1 MNARR
6 DTGTSGFLGGAT
18 VLPMLPLAA
27 AVEEEEDDDDEDAG
41 VVELR
46 GVVVVVVVA
55 APEVAVLLLLLL
67 VPPAAGGGGG
77 AGCAAGLD
85 EGDVVAE
92 EEALAGCGRRAV
104 PEATDWSERT
114 VLDESWWPLAE
125 AMAAMRMACACGWAF
140 ISLWRDATC
149 VLRFDDWLNFFSQ
162 YGHT

>member
-6 DTGTSGFLGGAT
+6 DTDASGFLGGAT
-18 VLPMLPLAA
+18 VLPMLPLAVA
-27 AVEEEEDDDDEDAG
+27 LEEEEDDDDEDAG

-46 GVVVVVVVA
+46 RVVVVVVVA
-55 APEVAVLLLLLL
+55 APEVAVLLLLVV

-92 EEALAGCGRRAV
+92 EEALVGCGRRAV

>member
-6 DTGTSGFLGGAT
+6 DTDASGFLGGAT

-27 AVEEEEDDDDEDAG
+27 AVEEEEEDDEDAG

-55 APEVAVLLLLLL
+55 APEVAVLLLLLVV
-67 VPPAAGGGGG
+67 VPPAAGGGGGG

-140 ISLWRDATC
+140 ISL
-149 VLRFDDWLNFFSQ
+149 
-162 YGHT
+162 